1 MATGVLPV
9 AIGQAT
15 RLIHYL
21 GDAQKEYVAGFELG
35 AVSDTQD
42 AWGTLT
48 YGQPKEVSRQQVE
61 AVLQTLRGRILQEP
75 PMYSAVHYQGQRL
88 YDLARQGVVV
98 EREKREVEIFSLD
111 LLQLADN
118 DGIISGQ
125 LKVACSQG
133 TYIRTLIHDMGLKLE
148 TGAFMSSLVRT
159 ISGQFVLTDAVK
171 LAELNDK
178 PDSLPRFLLP
188 MDFPL
193 HSWSS
198 LVVGDPALLAAVRN
212 GQALIAP
219 GSLDDQEMTRIYY
232 PDGKLLAL
240 ASSMKIN
247 DKAMLKPE
255 RVFNYMPPKE
265 F

>member
-21 GDAQKEYVAGFELG
+21 GDAHKEYVAGFELG

-42 AWGTLT
+42 AWGNLT
-48 YGQPKEVSRQQVE
+48 YGQRKEVSRQQVDE
-61 AVLQTLRGRILQEP
+61 VLQTLRGRILQEP

-88 YDLARQGVVV
+88 YDLARQGMVV

-111 LLQLADN
+111 LLQFADN

-133 TYIRTLIHDMGLKLE
+133 TYIRTLIHDMGQKLE

-171 LAELNDK
+171 LTELNDK
-178 PDSLPRFLLP
+178 PDLLPQFLLS

-193 HSWSS
+193 QSWPS
-198 LVVGDPALLAAVRN
+198 LVVDDPALQVAVRN
-212 GQALIAP
+212 GQALVAP
-219 GSLDDQEMTRIYY
+219 GSFHNQGMTRIYY
-232 PDGKLLAL
+232 TDGKLLAL
-240 ASSMKIN
+240 AGSMKID
-247 DKAMLKPE
+247 DKEMLKPE
-255 RVFNYMPPKE
+255 RVFNYLPQKE